1 MRFRFSLRAL
11 LALTA
16 CLAAVAYYRDRP
28 RQLADR
34 FVRAIAARDFELAD
48 TACNSEV
55 PLFGIW
61 LKYSRRRITA
71 VREPQS
77 VADWLA
83 GRCRVTVTFGTPP
96 VFAADSGT
104 LTFTAHG
111 VPNMSAVLFNSPKR
125 LLLLDE
131 SFRRATAPP
140 RVPGSP

>member
-11 LALTA
+11 LVLTA

-34 FVRAIAARDFELAD
+34 FVRAVAARDFELANA
-48 TACNSEV
+48 TCNREL
-55 PLFGIW
+55 PIFGLE
-61 LKYSRRRITA
+61 LKYGRRPITA

-83 GRCRVTVTFGTPP
+83 GRCLVTVTFGNPP
-96 VFAADSGT
+96 VFVTDSGT

-111 VPNMSAVLFNSPKR
+111 VPTRSVVLFHSPKR
-125 LLLLDE
+125 FLFLDE
-131 SFRRATAPP
+131 PFRRATALP
-140 RVPGSP
+140 RVAGSP

>member
-11 LALTA
+11 LVLNA

-34 FVRAIAARDFELAD
+34 FVRAVAARDFELANA
-48 TACNSEV
+48 TCNSEV
-55 PLFGIW
+55 PIFGFW
-61 LKYSRRRITA
+61 LKYSRRPITA

-83 GRCRVTVTFGTPP
+83 GRCRVTVTLGNPP
-96 VFAADSGT
+96 VFVTDSGT

-111 VPNMSAVLFNSPKR
+111 VPKMSAVLFNSPKR
-125 LLLLDE
+125 FLFLDE
-131 SFRRATAPP
+131 SIRRATASA
-140 RVPGSP
+140 RVTGNP